1 MTKVNCEVNELVIT
15 PTSYTMTIE
24 DSYRLIMAY
33 TRRVV
38 VNISQ
43 WSAMNIQAAFRPDE
57 SARKR
62 RSTARQYWQAAAP
75 PTMKT

>member
-43 WSAMNIQAAFRPDE
+43 
-57 SARKR
+57 
-62 RSTARQYWQAAAP
+62 
-75 PTMKT
+75 